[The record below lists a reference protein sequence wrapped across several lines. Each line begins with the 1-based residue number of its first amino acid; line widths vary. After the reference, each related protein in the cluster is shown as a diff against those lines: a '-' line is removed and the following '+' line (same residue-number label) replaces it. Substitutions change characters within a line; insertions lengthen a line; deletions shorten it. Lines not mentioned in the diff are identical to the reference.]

1 MFTITFNNNNLYLI
15 DNSTQNV
22 YFSRLA
28 VPYHQF
34 DCSYGNWFEYC
45 TNSDEMKNFIKSNF
59 DKNNISL
66 CEKDFGFGPEF
77 CINIGNS
84 LFLPLNKSDNIFGP
98 IVVEH
103 TELKRTNKRLR
114 EVNDDLSVQNKKLK
128 SFDKNDNLIKPFDMN
143 DNLIKSFDMND
154 DLIKSFENEIER
166 LIKENK
172 FLKTEYE
179 VLEQIDT
186 HVIEDLIKENNLLK
200 NNINNLKEQV
210 QDLNEFISSIECD
223 IKEFL

>member
-84 LFLPLNKSDNIFGP
+84 LFLPLNKSDNVFGP

-128 SFDKNDNLIKPFDMN
+128 C
-143 DNLIKSFDMND
+143 FDMND

>member
-128 SFDKNDNLIKPFDMN
+128 SFD
-143 DNLIKSFDMND
+143 MND

-210 QDLNEFISSIECD
+210 QDLNEFISSSECD
-223 IKEFL
+223 IIEFL